1 VVFARLGLEGQKLMK
16 TNALKLPIFLVS
28 TFFVAGAAN
37 AQVTIDLAKIT
48 CEQFLSFSVTDP
60 NNIAIWLSGYQ
71 HGKLGDTIVRPQEF
85 KENVAK
91 VKSACFLRENSK
103 LPVMQVAEK
112 VLSSK

>member
-1 VVFARLGLEGQKLMK
+1 MK
-16 TNALKLPIFLVS
+16 AKTLKLLVCAVS
-28 TFFVAGAAN
+28 VFFVTSDAN
-37 AQVTIDLAKIT
+37 AQVTIDVAKIT